1 MKEFI
6 EMHWKSEWLREHG
19 LPEIGYPMP
28 TDACGEVL
36 NSEGEISFAQIL
48 YWLQEF
54 SAEQQEG
61 WQELEPAMQRL
72 AELLAPD
79 DSREVLTVQG
89 DTWFLELG
97 PTNLSSTIIT
107 IQRRDYLIA
116 AITPRYDFRLR
127 VAAYHP
133 LDAKTINYL
142 LGISLR
148 PDAEGNVCLRP
159 NNWEYALDQASHPV
173 SAFYACERGES
184 YLSFWEYGLGVNAD
198 GTNSQIFDCQKQLES
213 FAPNLVATQIGV
225 YYSLYRNDNE

>member
-6 EMHWKSEWLREHG
+6 EMHWKAEWLRKYG
-19 LPEIGYPMP
+19 LPDIGYPMP
-28 TDACGEVL
+28 SDASGKIL
-36 NSEGEISFAQIL
+36 DSGGEISFAQIL
-48 YWLQEF
+48 FWLQEF
-54 SAEQQEG
+54 STEQQEG

-79 DSREVLTVQG
+79 DSREVLTAQG

-97 PTNLSSTIIT
+97 PINLSSKIIT

-116 AITPRYDFRLR
+116 AIAPRQDFRLR

-142 LGISLR
+142 FGLSAL
-148 PDAEGNVCLRP
+148 PDNEGNVCMRP
-159 NNWEYALDQASHPV
+159 NNWECALDQASHPM

-184 YLSFWEYGLGVNAD
+184 YISLWEYGLGVKAD
-198 GTNSQIFDCQKQLES
+198 GTHSEIFRSQQQFEPL
-213 FAPNLVATQIGV
+213 AVNLVAIQLGV
-225 YYSLYRNDNE
+225 YYMYLPQAE